1 MPQSRSAYGA
11 LPNPPPLPQQQNP
24 IAPRPSQKSELD
36 KGKDIIEIWKMPAYF
51 GLSAVQKLGE
61 TPDTHRAPRVRKSSR
76 RAFALLPQRRR
87 RYIYIY
93 IYFFSTSDVSPVR
106 PRRAHKRALSL
117 GGEFLI
123 IIISQRRPF
132 TTLRIYGPRWNWHV
146 RGIFRPMS
154 GKTPSKGGGVQSCD
168 KLRRTDARSLLGDR
182 RLAGCDRRAC
192 QEGEGKEDEKAR
204 SPKVYREADDPPP
217 GCFRIA

>member
-76 RAFALLPQRRR
+76 RAFALLPPRRR

-93 IYFFSTSDVSPVR
+93 ISSSRLTCPPSVLVVLTNARSHRGGNSSSSSYLSGARLLRGEFTVRVGTSTSEVFFV
-106 PRRAHKRALSL
+106 
-117 GGEFLI
+117 G
-123 IIISQRRPF
+123 
-132 TTLRIYGPRWNWHV
+132 
-146 RGIFRPMS
+146 
-154 GKTPSKGGGVQSCD
+154 
-168 KLRRTDARSLLGDR
+168 
-182 RLAGCDRRAC
+182 
-192 QEGEGKEDEKAR
+192 
-204 SPKVYREADDPPP
+204 
-217 GCFRIA
+217 